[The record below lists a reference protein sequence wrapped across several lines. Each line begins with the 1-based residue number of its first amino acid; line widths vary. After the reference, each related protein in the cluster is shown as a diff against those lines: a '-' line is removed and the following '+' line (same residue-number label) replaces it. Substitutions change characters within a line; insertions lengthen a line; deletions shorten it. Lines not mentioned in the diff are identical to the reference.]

1 MIPDAHVSHGMARR
15 LRIKIP
21 SKRGDVSYFSTLQE
35 RLYGCPGVGEIR
47 VNPQTG
53 SALISYE
60 CEKKTLAEFAR
71 EKDLFLL
78 RRSTPGR
85 KTLFGNVADT
95 FQAYN
100 QDIKKLTG
108 GEVDIPS
115 LVFVSLLIS
124 GIWQIARGNLAMPAW
139 YTAFYYA
146 LGVFTRAQ
154 VDEWDEGE
162 DLVAELDDADGD

>member
-35 RLYGCPGVGEIR
+35 RLSGCPGVGEIR

-78 RRSTPGR
+78 RRSTARR

-95 FQAYN
+95 FRAYN

-162 DLVAELDDADGD
+162 DLVSELDDADGD

>member
-1 MIPDAHVSHGMARR
+1 MIPDAHVSHGMAHR

-21 SKRGDVSYFSTLQE
+21 SKKGEVPYFSSLRE
-35 RLYGCPGVGEIR
+35 RLSGCPGVGEIR

-60 CEKKTLAEFAR
+60 CQRKTIAEFAR
-71 EKDLFLL
+71 ENDLFLL
-78 RRSTPGR
+78 KRSPPRR

-95 FQAYN
+95 FQGYN
-100 QDIKKLTG
+100 QYLRNLTG

-115 LVFVSLLIS
+115 LVFVSLLLS
-124 GIWQIARGNLAMPAW
+124 GMWQIARGNLAMPAW

-146 LGVFTRAQ
+146 LGVFTRTQ
-154 VDEWDEGE
+154 LDEWDEGE
-162 DLVAELDDADGD
+162 DLAPEFDDADVD

>member
-35 RLYGCPGVGEIR
+35 RLSGCPGVGEIR

-53 SALISYE
+53 SALIFYE

>member
-1 MIPDAHVSHGMARR
+1 MIPEAHVSHGMARR

-21 SKRGDVSYFSTLQE
+21 SKKGDVSYFSTLRE
-35 RLYGCPGVGEIR
+35 RLSACPGVGEIR

-60 CEKKTLAEFAR
+60 CETKILAAFGR
-71 EKDLFLL
+71 ESDLFLL
-78 RRSTPGR
+78 GR
-85 KTLFGNVADT
+85 PARGKKALFGNVADT
-95 FQAYN
+95 FQGYN
-100 QDIKKLTG
+100 QDLKKLTG

-115 LVFVSLLIS
+115 LIFLSLVVS

-154 VDEWDEGE
+154 VEEWDEGE
-162 DLVAELDDADGD
+162 ELVAEFDDADGD